1 MIGDMNELL
10 LKSVEVL
17 PPLPDTVSKLR
28 KYVSEANSNIETM
41 KVAEIISSDP
51 LMTAKLLQ
59 LANSPYYGF
68 TREITTI
75 NQVMTAKLLQ
85 LANSPYYGFTRE
97 ITTINQ
103 VITLLGVGN
112 IINIVMADS
121 IRDNFKIDV
130 SPYGLNTQNF
140 LKTCN
145 EEATFIANWLNDE
158 DKKLSHLLVPC
169 AMLLRLGI
177 VIFSNFLIQNHK
189 DKDFLAFLNKNE
201 NLALAE
207 NEFLGVDHISFL
219 GFLLHRWN
227 FDDVLIES
235 ICFVR
240 TPHAAREKVK
250 KSAYA
255 LAITDHLFAPHDG
268 SSPFNAKAAVALLK
282 EAKTQGINFDLN
294 NLLSKLPNKAK
305 ENLNKED

>member
-1 MIGDMNELL
+1 MIGDINELL

-51 LMTAKLLQ
+51 L
-59 LANSPYYGF
+59 
-68 TREITTI
+68 
-75 NQVMTAKLLQ
+75 MTAKLLQ

-305 ENLNKED
+305 ENLNKKD

>member
-75 NQVMTAKLLQ
+75 NQV
-85 LANSPYYGFTRE
+85 
-97 ITTINQ
+97 
-103 VITLLGVGN
+103 ITLLGVGN
-112 IINIVMADS
+112 IINIVTADS

-130 SPYGLNTQNF
+130 SPYGLDTQNF

-145 EEATFIANWLNDE
+145 EEATFITNWLNDE

-240 TPHAAREKVK
+240 TPHAAREEVK

-268 SSPFNAKAAVALLK
+268 SSPFNAKAAVALLE

-294 NLLSKLPNKAK
+294 NLLSKLPSKAK
-305 ENLNKED
+305 ENLDKED

>member
-75 NQVMTAKLLQ
+75 NQV
-85 LANSPYYGFTRE
+85 
-97 ITTINQ
+97 
-103 VITLLGVGN
+103 ITLLGVDN

-240 TPHAAREKVK
+240 TPHAAREEVK

-268 SSPFNAKAAVALLK
+268 SSPFNAKAAVALLE

-294 NLLSKLPNKAK
+294 NLLSKLPSKAK

>member
-75 NQVMTAKLLQ
+75 NQV
-85 LANSPYYGFTRE
+85 
-97 ITTINQ
+97 
-103 VITLLGVGN
+103 ITLLGVGN
-112 IINIVMADS
+112 IINIVTADS

-145 EEATFIANWLNDE
+145 EEATFITNWLNDE

-240 TPHAAREKVK
+240 TPHAAREEVK

-268 SSPFNAKAAVALLK
+268 SSPFNAKAAIALLE

-294 NLLSKLPNKAK
+294 NLLSKLPSKAK

>member
-51 LMTAKLLQ
+51 L
-59 LANSPYYGF
+59 
-68 TREITTI
+68 
-75 NQVMTAKLLQ
+75 MTAKLLQ

-169 AMLLRLGI
+169 AMLLRFGI

-189 DKDFLAFLNKNE
+189 DKDFLAFLNKSE

>member
-41 KVAEIISSDP
+41 KVAEIIPSDR
-51 LMTAKLLQ
+51 L
-59 LANSPYYGF
+59 
-68 TREITTI
+68 
-75 NQVMTAKLLQ
+75 MTAKLLQ

>member
-75 NQVMTAKLLQ
+75 NQVIA
-85 LANSPYYGFTRE
+85 
-97 ITTINQ
+97 
-103 VITLLGVGN
+103 LLGVGN

-189 DKDFLAFLNKNE
+189 DKDFLAFLNKSE

>member
-75 NQVMTAKLLQ
+75 NQV
-85 LANSPYYGFTRE
+85 
-97 ITTINQ
+97 
-103 VITLLGVGN
+103 ITLLGVGN
-112 IINIVMADS
+112 IINIVTADS

-145 EEATFIANWLNDE
+145 EEATFITNWLNDE

-240 TPHAAREKVK
+240 TPHAAREEVK

-268 SSPFNAKAAVALLK
+268 SSPFNAKAAVALLE
-282 EAKTQGINFDLN
+282 EAKTQGINFDLD
-294 NLLSKLPNKAK
+294 NLLSKLPSKAK
-305 ENLNKED
+305 ENLDKED

>member
-51 LMTAKLLQ
+51 LMMAKLLQ
-59 LANSPYYGF
+59 L
-68 TREITTI
+68 
-75 NQVMTAKLLQ
+75 V
-85 LANSPYYGFTRE
+85 NSPYYGFTRE

>member
-1 MIGDMNELL
+1 MGDMNELL

-51 LMTAKLLQ
+51 LM
-59 LANSPYYGF
+59 
-68 TREITTI
+68 
-75 NQVMTAKLLQ
+75 MAKLLQ

-145 EEATFIANWLNDE
+145 EEATFIVNWLNDE

>member
-51 LMTAKLLQ
+51 LM
-59 LANSPYYGF
+59 
-68 TREITTI
+68 
-75 NQVMTAKLLQ
+75 MAKLLQ

-189 DKDFLAFLNKNE
+189 DKDFLAFLNKSE

-255 LAITDHLFAPHDG
+255 LAIADHLFAPHDG

>member
-75 NQVMTAKLLQ
+75 NQV
-85 LANSPYYGFTRE
+85 
-97 ITTINQ
+97 
-103 VITLLGVGN
+103 ITLLGIGN
-112 IINIVMADS
+112 IINIVTADS
-121 IRDNFKIDV
+121 IRDSFKIDV
-130 SPYGLNTQNF
+130 SPYGLDTQNF

-145 EEATFIANWLNDE
+145 EEATFITNWLNDE

-177 VIFSNFLIQNHK
+177 IIFSNFLIQNHK

-240 TPHAAREKVK
+240 TPHAAREEVK

-268 SSPFNAKAAVALLK
+268 SSPFNAKAAVALLE

-294 NLLSKLPNKAK
+294 NLLSKLPSKAK

>member
-41 KVAEIISSDP
+41 KVAEIISSNP
-51 LMTAKLLQ
+51 L
-59 LANSPYYGF
+59 
-68 TREITTI
+68 
-75 NQVMTAKLLQ
+75 MTAKLLQ

-201 NLALAE
+201 NLALEE

>member
-51 LMTAKLLQ
+51 L
-59 LANSPYYGF
+59 
-68 TREITTI
+68 
-75 NQVMTAKLLQ
+75 MTAKLLQ

-255 LAITDHLFAPHDG
+255 LAITDHLFAPYDG

>member
-75 NQVMTAKLLQ
+75 NQV
-85 LANSPYYGFTRE
+85 
-97 ITTINQ
+97 
-103 VITLLGVGN
+103 ITLLGVGN
-112 IINIVMADS
+112 IINIVTADS

-145 EEATFIANWLNDE
+145 EEATFITNWLNDE

-169 AMLLRLGI
+169 VMLLRLGI

-240 TPHAAREKVK
+240 TPHAAREEVK

-268 SSPFNAKAAVALLK
+268 SSPFNAKAAVALLE
-282 EAKTQGINFDLN
+282 EAKTQGINFDLS
-294 NLLSKLPNKAK
+294 NLLSKLPSKAK

>member
-1 MIGDMNELL
+1 DMNELL

-51 LMTAKLLQ
+51 L
-59 LANSPYYGF
+59 
-68 TREITTI
+68 
-75 NQVMTAKLLQ
+75 MTAKLLQ

-255 LAITDHLFAPHDG
+255 LAITDHLFAPYDG

>member
-75 NQVMTAKLLQ
+75 NQV
-85 LANSPYYGFTRE
+85 
-97 ITTINQ
+97 
-103 VITLLGVGN
+103 ITLLGIGN
-112 IINIVMADS
+112 IINIVTADS
-121 IRDNFKIDV
+121 IRDSFKIDV

-240 TPHAAREKVK
+240 TPHAAREEVK

-268 SSPFNAKAAVALLK
+268 SSPFNVKAAVALLE

>member
-1 MIGDMNELL
+1 MDMNELL

-75 NQVMTAKLLQ
+75 NQV
-85 LANSPYYGFTRE
+85 
-97 ITTINQ
+97 
-103 VITLLGVGN
+103 ITLLGVGN
-112 IINIVMADS
+112 IINIVTADS

-130 SPYGLNTQNF
+130 SPYGLNTQIF

-145 EEATFIANWLNDE
+145 EEATFITNWLNDE

-169 AMLLRLGI
+169 VMLLRLGI

-240 TPHAAREKVK
+240 TPHAAREEVK

-268 SSPFNAKAAVALLK
+268 SSPFNAKAAVALLE

-294 NLLSKLPNKAK
+294 NLLSKLPSKAK

>member
-1 MIGDMNELL
+1 MIGDMNELI

-51 LMTAKLLQ
+51 L
-59 LANSPYYGF
+59 
-68 TREITTI
+68 
-75 NQVMTAKLLQ
+75 MTAKLLQ

-189 DKDFLAFLNKNE
+189 DKDFLAFLNKSE

>member
-10 LKSVEVL
+10 LKSVEV

-75 NQVMTAKLLQ
+75 NQV
-85 LANSPYYGFTRE
+85 
-97 ITTINQ
+97 
-103 VITLLGVGN
+103 ITLLGVGN
-112 IINIVMADS
+112 IINIVTADS

-145 EEATFIANWLNDE
+145 EEATFITNWLNDE

-240 TPHAAREKVK
+240 TPHAAREEVK

-268 SSPFNAKAAVALLK
+268 SSPFNAKAAVALLE

-294 NLLSKLPNKAK
+294 NLLSKLPSKAK
-305 ENLNKED
+305 ENLNEED

>member
-51 LMTAKLLQ
+51 LM
-59 LANSPYYGF
+59 
-68 TREITTI
+68 
-75 NQVMTAKLLQ
+75 MAKLLQ

-145 EEATFIANWLNDE
+145 EEAIFIANWLNDE

-189 DKDFLAFLNKNE
+189 DKDFLAFLNKSE

>member
-75 NQVMTAKLLQ
+75 NQV
-85 LANSPYYGFTRE
+85 
-97 ITTINQ
+97 
-103 VITLLGVGN
+103 ITLLGVGN

-145 EEATFIANWLNDE
+145 DEATFIANWLNDE

-268 SSPFNAKAAVALLK
+268 SSPFNAKAVVALLK

>member
-28 KYVSEANSNIETM
+28 KYVSEANLNIETM

-75 NQVMTAKLLQ
+75 NQV
-85 LANSPYYGFTRE
+85 
-97 ITTINQ
+97 
-103 VITLLGVGN
+103 ITLLGVGN
-112 IINIVMADS
+112 IINIVTADS

-145 EEATFIANWLNDE
+145 EEATFITNWLNNE

-240 TPHAAREKVK
+240 TPHAAREEVK

-268 SSPFNAKAAVALLK
+268 SSPFNAKAAVALLE

-294 NLLSKLPNKAK
+294 NLLSKLPSKAK

>member
-1 MIGDMNELL
+1 DMNELL

-28 KYVSEANSNIETM
+28 KYVSEANLNIETM

-75 NQVMTAKLLQ
+75 NQV
-85 LANSPYYGFTRE
+85 
-97 ITTINQ
+97 
-103 VITLLGVGN
+103 ITLLGVGN
-112 IINIVMADS
+112 IINIVTADS

-240 TPHAAREKVK
+240 TPHAAREEVK

-268 SSPFNAKAAVALLK
+268 SSPFNAKAAVALLE

-294 NLLSKLPNKAK
+294 NLLSKLPSKAK

>member
-51 LMTAKLLQ
+51 L
-59 LANSPYYGF
+59 
-68 TREITTI
+68 
-75 NQVMTAKLLQ
+75 MTAKLLQ

-177 VIFSNFLIQNHK
+177 VIFSNFFIQNHK

>member
-51 LMTAKLLQ
+51 LM
-59 LANSPYYGF
+59 
-68 TREITTI
+68 
-75 NQVMTAKLLQ
+75 MAKLLQ

-158 DKKLSHLLVPC
+158 DKKLSHLLVPY

-294 NLLSKLPNKAK
+294 NLLSKLPSKAK

>member
-51 LMTAKLLQ
+51 L
-59 LANSPYYGF
+59 
-68 TREITTI
+68 
-75 NQVMTAKLLQ
+75 MTAKLLQ

-189 DKDFLAFLNKNE
+189 DKDFLAFLNKSE

-240 TPHAAREKVK
+240 TPHTAREKVK

>member
-51 LMTAKLLQ
+51 L
-59 LANSPYYGF
+59 
-68 TREITTI
+68 
-75 NQVMTAKLLQ
+75 MTAKLLQ

-189 DKDFLAFLNKNE
+189 DKDFLAFLNKSE

>member
-41 KVAEIISSDP
+41 KVAEIISSNP
-51 LMTAKLLQ
+51 L
-59 LANSPYYGF
+59 
-68 TREITTI
+68 
-75 NQVMTAKLLQ
+75 MTAKLLQ

-201 NLALAE
+201 NLALAD

>member
-75 NQVMTAKLLQ
+75 NQV
-85 LANSPYYGFTRE
+85 
-97 ITTINQ
+97 
-103 VITLLGVGN
+103 ITLLGIGN
-112 IINIVMADS
+112 IINIVMANS

-130 SPYGLNTQNF
+130 SPYGLDTQNF

-145 EEATFIANWLNDE
+145 EEATFITNWLNDE

-240 TPHAAREKVK
+240 TPHAAREEVK

-268 SSPFNAKAAVALLK
+268 SSPFNAKAAVALLE

-294 NLLSKLPNKAK
+294 NLLSKLPSKAK

>member
-75 NQVMTAKLLQ
+75 NQV
-85 LANSPYYGFTRE
+85 
-97 ITTINQ
+97 
-103 VITLLGVGN
+103 ITLLGIGN

>member
-17 PPLPDTVSKLR
+17 PPLSDTVSKLR

-51 LMTAKLLQ
+51 L
-59 LANSPYYGF
+59 
-68 TREITTI
+68 
-75 NQVMTAKLLQ
+75 MTAKLLQ

-219 GFLLHRWN
+219 RFLLHRWN

>member
-51 LMTAKLLQ
+51 LM
-59 LANSPYYGF
+59 
-68 TREITTI
+68 
-75 NQVMTAKLLQ
+75 MAKLLQ

-268 SSPFNAKAAVALLK
+268 SSPFNTKAAVALLK

-294 NLLSKLPNKAK
+294 NLLSKLPSKAK

>member
-51 LMTAKLLQ
+51 L
-59 LANSPYYGF
+59 
-68 TREITTI
+68 
-75 NQVMTAKLLQ
+75 MTAKLLQ

-189 DKDFLAFLNKNE
+189 DKDFLAFLNKSE

-268 SSPFNAKAAVALLK
+268 SSPFNAKAAVALLE

-294 NLLSKLPNKAK
+294 NLLSKLPSKAK

>member
-1 MIGDMNELL
+1 MIGDMNGLL

-51 LMTAKLLQ
+51 L
-59 LANSPYYGF
+59 
-68 TREITTI
+68 
-75 NQVMTAKLLQ
+75 MTAKLLQ

>member
-51 LMTAKLLQ
+51 L
-59 LANSPYYGF
+59 
-68 TREITTI
+68 
-75 NQVMTAKLLQ
+75 VTAKLLQ

-189 DKDFLAFLNKNE
+189 DKDFLAFLNKSE

>member
-28 KYVSEANSNIETM
+28 KYVNEANSNIETM

-75 NQVMTAKLLQ
+75 NQV
-85 LANSPYYGFTRE
+85 
-97 ITTINQ
+97 
-103 VITLLGVGN
+103 ITLLGVGN
-112 IINIVMADS
+112 IINIVTADS
-121 IRDNFKIDV
+121 IKDSFKIDV
-130 SPYGLNTQNF
+130 SPYGLDTQVF
-140 LKTCN
+140 LRNCN
-145 EEATFIANWLNDE
+145 EEATFITNWLNDE

-177 VIFSNFLIQNHK
+177 VIFSNFLIQNHREK
-189 DKDFLAFLNKNE
+189 EFLTFLNETKIE
-201 NLALAE
+201 NIALAE

-219 GFLLHRWN
+219 GFLLNRWN

-240 TPHAAREKVK
+240 TPHAAREEVK

-268 SSPFNAKAAVALLK
+268 SSPFNAKAAVALLE

-294 NLLSKLPNKAK
+294 NLLSKLPSKAK

>member
-75 NQVMTAKLLQ
+75 NQV
-85 LANSPYYGFTRE
+85 
-97 ITTINQ
+97 
-103 VITLLGVGN
+103 ITLLGVGN

-140 LKTCN
+140 LKMCN
-145 EEATFIANWLNDE
+145 KEATFIANWLNDE

>member
-41 KVAEIISSDP
+41 KVAEIIPSDP
-51 LMTAKLLQ
+51 L
-59 LANSPYYGF
+59 
-68 TREITTI
+68 
-75 NQVMTAKLLQ
+75 MTAKLLQ